1 MEAPMPETL
10 ALSTEAFDKL
20 MPMHLIV
27 DRDGQI
33 RHAGP
38 TMLKIRTVETL
49 LNRPFLDVFEPDGP
63 YGAAMFDGRP
73 SPWEGRMRLTFREP
87 PSTALKGEAILL
99 DGGASVIVA
108 LSFGSSVIEA
118 VQEYGLTVG
127 DFAATDLAVE
137 LLYLAEAKSVLSEEL
152 LKLSQRHRD
161 GRIAAD
167 DQALTDTLTGLRN
180 RRALDHVLAR
190 LTLEQKSFG
199 LMHLDLDQFKSVN
212 DRFGHSAGD
221 LVLQQAANILRRE
234 TRDSDTVVRLGG
246 DEFVL
251 VFEGLVD
258 PDRLTRIARRIIAR
272 LEEPITCEGRICQI
286 SAGIGAVLSTQYA
299 RPDPATML
307 RDAEQA
313 LYRSKRSGRGRTNFA
328 QVLL

>member
-1 MEAPMPETL
+1 MPETL
-10 ALSTEAFDKL
+10 ALRAEAFDKL
-20 MPMHLIV
+20 IPMHLIV
-27 DRDGQI
+27 DCHGQI

-38 TMLKIRTVETL
+38 TVIKMRTAGAL
-49 LNRPFLDVFEPDGP
+49 LNRPFLDVFESDGP
-63 YGAAMFDGRP
+63 DWAAMLDGLT
-73 SPWEGRMRLTFREP
+73 SLCEGRMHLTFREP
-87 PSTALKGEAILL
+87 PCTALKGEAILL
-99 DGGASVIVA
+99 EGGASVIVS
-108 LSFGSSVIEA
+108 LSFGMSVVEA
-118 VQEYGLTVG
+118 VEEYGLTIG

-137 LLYLAEAKSVLSEEL
+137 LLSLAEAKSAVTEEL
-152 LKLSQRHRD
+152 RKLSQRRQ
-161 GRIAAD
+161 GARFVSEE
-167 DQALTDTLTGLRN
+167 QGLTDTLTGLRN

-199 LMHLDLDQFKSVN
+199 LMHLDLNQFKAIN

-234 TRDSDTVVRLGG
+234 TRDRDTLVRLGG

-286 SAGIGAVLSTQYA
+286 SASIGAVLSTQYA

-307 RDAEQA
+307 RDAGQA
-313 LYRSKRSGRGRTNFA
+313 LDRSKRSGRGRTKFA